1 MAPTGRTS
9 AQGHDVAAAA
19 RAFWPRRSSSNRRW
33 MAHEIG
39 QQPVKPFRPKTAN
52 VLEMLDFIGFY
63 NFSRSG
69 SNWQTDLK
77 LSGKVYCIVLHLGEG
92 PRA

>member
-1 MAPTGRTS
+1 MAPTERTL

-39 QQPVKPFRPKTAN
+39 QQPVMPFRQKSAI
-52 VLEMLDFIGFY
+52 VLEKPDYIGCFQ
-63 NFSRSG
+63 FF
-69 SNWQTDLK
+69 TF
-77 LSGKVYCIVLHLGEG
+77 
-92 PRA
+92 

>member
-1 MAPTGRTS
+1 
-9 AQGHDVAAAA
+9 
-19 RAFWPRRSSSNRRW
+19 
-33 MAHEIG
+33 
-39 QQPVKPFRPKTAN
+39 

-92 PRA
+92 QGADCALFSGRQWSLKGA